1 MDYKLRWSDE
11 SIRNLEEVLAD
22 ISRKWTLK
30 EVDNFKNKLKLQLQM
45 IISHP
50 HMFPRSQSN
59 PKLRKAVLSKQ
70 TTIFYEIK
78 YDTISI
84 IHIHLNKKRA

>member
-11 SIRNLEEVLAD
+11 SIRNLEEILAD

-30 EVDNFKNKLKLQLQM
+30 EVDNFKNKLKFQLQM

-50 HMFPRSQSN
+50 HMFPRSQHN
-59 PKLRKAVLSKQ
+59 PHLRKAVLSKQ
-70 TTIFYEIK
+70 TTIFYEVN
-78 YDTISI
+78 YDTIFI
-84 IHIHLNKKRA
+84 IYIHLNKKRP